1 MLDQNTDRMWYVIGA
16 VLIGAAIIFAAN
28 ALFDDVIFKQIGQ
41 FMDGLLGGARSAVE
55 EGGMTVKPAPD
66 AVINLFKTVPFF

>member
-28 ALFDDVIFKQIGQ
+28 ALFDGVIFAQIDT
-41 FMDGLLGGARSAVE
+41 FMDSLLTTAE
-55 EGGMTVKPAPD
+55 TYTDKIPD
-66 AVINLFKTVPFF
+66 AVPTVPTIMGFFN